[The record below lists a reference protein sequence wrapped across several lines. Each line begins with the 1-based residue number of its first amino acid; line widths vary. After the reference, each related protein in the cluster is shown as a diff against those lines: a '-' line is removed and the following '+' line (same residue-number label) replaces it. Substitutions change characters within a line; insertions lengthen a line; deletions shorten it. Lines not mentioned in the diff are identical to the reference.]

1 MACLRAIEES
11 SEESTKI
18 PGTPTTNRAW
28 HGVDV
33 GSKVLRRV
41 LADLEVFEQGLEG
54 LRPLQAFALRKV
66 HSSEVSGRR
75 RVRENLPKLGERAG
89 NRRRFAENLF
99 FVCAGFSLDNVQRR
113 RAPRRRNRTEEP
125 MSGCPQ
131 TKE

>member
-28 HGVDV
+28 HRVDV

-54 LRPLQAFALRKV
+54 LRPLQAFAVRKV
-66 HSSEVSGRR
+66 HRSEVSGRR
-75 RVRENLPKLGERAG
+75 RVRKDLPKLGKSAG
-89 NRRRFAENLF
+89 DRRRFAEDLF
-99 FVCAGFSLDNVQRR
+99 FICAGFSLDDI
-113 RAPRRRNRTEEP
+113 
-125 MSGCPQ
+125 
-131 TKE
+131 